1 MKQPFPPR
9 RLAAQN
15 ELDGEAEL
23 IRAEVSLFQTMSER
37 SGLPAAVCRQIFLDE
52 LGKLPKRP
60 HCHETEADRLFIA
73 SGEQMLKQCPPKRV
87 FSFKV
92 LGMFILAFALAVCCA
107 YLGLNGE

>member
-60 HCHETEADRLFIA
+60 HCHETE
-73 SGEQMLKQCPPKRV
+73 SVTPKRV

-92 LGMFILAFALAVCCA
+92 LGMFILAFALAVWCA
-107 YLGLNGE
+107 YLGLNGEGW